1 MIRNDV
7 LMISNDT
14 PHKWRLQ
21 PSDKQY
27 NNPAHSHI
35 SLPINTNL
43 HTVCNFSKTWTC
55 KLFET
60 LEGMS
65 ILSMYVLL
73 LLSSLQSL
81 GAKTVRVDKS
91 MTGAA

>member
-1 MIRNDV
+1 MILLTSGDCSS
-7 LMISNDT
+7 LI
-14 PHKWRLQ
+14 
-21 PSDKQY
+21 
-27 NNPAHSHI
+27 NNTTAQHTHT
-35 SLPINTNL
+35 SLNINP

-91 MTGAA
+91 MTGAGAA